1 MGGGLNPAIDW
12 SVAELTAAWPAE
24 VHAASRVALASTNP
38 TFILWGP
45 ELRLLYNQACVP
57 LLGHRHPGAQGQRA
71 DVVLGEVWEQIR
83 PCVQAALLGRACRA
97 EHVRLDD
104 HGDLNGQGYLTS
116 MSFTPIADDA
126 LGTRGVFCTIIE
138 EDAAGFVVDLSRR
151 KRVDEAMMRS
161 QFLVE
166 HSRDILLLARQ
177 HDGRILQVN
186 AAAVKA
192 YGYGRQ
198 ELLGMTVSDLRAPD
212 TLRPLPGPL
221 DYPEQSGALVEGVHC
236 RKDGSTF
243 PVEISAS
250 EETIGGIRVVAH
262 VVRDLSERRDA
273 HARLAR
279 EHAALARLHE
289 FSVRL
294 VSHASL
300 TELLQT
306 TVDAAVA
313 VADAPSGLL
322 QLFDPSSR
330 SLKVVAHRGFEQPFL
345 KQFSQ
350 VDLDLLACGDP
361 PEPPARTVVEDVQQC
376 PSLAGT
382 AELEAMSLAGV
393 RAFQITPMVTRD
405 GTLLGM
411 IATYWNGAHRP
422 DGFTLRM
429 LDLLAREAADLL
441 DHQQRTEELREA
453 DRHKTEFLALISHEL
468 RNPLTPIR
476 NSLFVLENAA
486 PGSDQARR
494 AKTTVDRQVC
504 QLVHLVDDLLDM
516 TRLSR
521 NKVRL
526 ERQRVDLREVI
537 LGTVEDH
544 RSLFEANGIRL
555 DTRLKGPVFGFVD
568 PARVSQMLGNLLVNA
583 AKFTE
588 RGGSTCVSMWTDPE
602 EHRAVIRVADT
613 GAGIAA
619 EMLRKLFRPFTQAD
633 RTLDQSK
640 GGLGL
645 GLSVVKALAE
655 MHGGEVSAESAGPGL
670 GAEFMVRLPIAEA
683 DPCQGTLD
691 REKQVRRPRRVMLI
705 EDNADAADSLREAL
719 EICGHQVAIAC
730 DGRAGIAL
738 ARAFRPEVV
747 LCDIGLPDIDGYV
760 VARSLRDDCALSKT
774 TLIALSGHAMPE
786 DLGMA
791 AEAGFDHH
799 IAKPPDIAEL
809 ESLISTLP

>member
-1 MGGGLNPAIDW
+1 MGGGVIPTIGW
-12 SVAELTAAWPAE
+12 SDAEVTSVWPAE
-24 VHAASRVALASTNP
+24 VHAASRIALASNNP

-45 ELRLLYNQACVP
+45 ELRILYNQACVT
-57 LLGHRHPGAQGQRA
+57 LLGDKHPGAQGQRA
-71 DVVLGEVWEQIR
+71 DLVLGEVWDQVR
-83 PCVQAALLGRACRA
+83 PCVQAALLGRASRA
-97 EHVRLDD
+97 EHVRLQD
-104 HGDLNGQGYLTS
+104 HGGPHGYLAS
-116 MSFTPIADDA
+116 MSFTPMSDVGA
-126 LGTRGVFCTIIE
+126 GTRGVFCTIAE
-138 EDAAGFVVDLSRR
+138 EGAAEFVVDMSRR
-151 KRVDEAMMRS
+151 KRLDEALTRS
-161 QFLVE
+161 QYLVE

-186 AAAVKA
+186 EAAVKA
-192 YGYGRQ
+192 YGYSRQ
-198 ELLGMTVSDLRAPD
+198 ELLGLKMSELRAPD
-212 TLRPLPGPL
+212 TLRMLPGLL
-221 DYPEQSGALVEGVHC
+221 DPPEQSGALVEAVHC

-243 PVEISAS
+243 PVEVGAS

-273 HARLAR
+273 HARLAK

-294 VSHASL
+294 VSHANL
-300 TELLQT
+300 AELLQT

-313 VADAPSGLL
+313 VAGAPSGLL

-350 VDLDLLACGDP
+350 VDVDLLACGDSP
-361 PEPPARTVVEDVQQC
+361 PNPERTVVEDVTQC
-376 PSLAGT
+376 PALAGT
-382 AELEAMSLAGV
+382 AELEAMTTAGV
-393 RAFQITPMVTRD
+393 HAFQITPMVTRD

-411 IATYWNGAHRP
+411 IATYWHAPHRP

-441 DHQQRTEELREA
+441 AHQQRAEELRET

-504 QLVHLVDDLLDM
+504 QLVHLVDDLLDT

-526 ERQRVDLREVI
+526 DRQRVDLREVI

-555 DTRLKGPVFGFVD
+555 ETRLKGPVHGLVD

-583 AKFTE
+583 SKFTG
-588 RGGSTCVSMWTDPE
+588 RGGSACVSLWSDAV

-670 GAEFMVRLPIAEA
+670 GAEFMVRLPLA
-683 DPCQGTLD
+683 DDGGCEDVSGQET
-691 REKQVRRPRRVMLI
+691 RVRRARRVMLI

-738 ARAFRPEVV
+738 ARAFRPDVV
-747 LCDIGLPDIDGYV
+747 LCDISLPDIDGYV
-760 VARSLRDDCALSKT
+760 VARALRDDCALSRT
-774 TLIALSGHAMPE
+774 TLIALSGHALPE
-786 DLGMA
+786 DRGMA

-799 IAKPPDIAEL
+799 IAKPPDIAAL